1 VTQTTDSGTGAIRS
15 GDDVRIMFGRI
26 TRRYDLMN
34 RIMTGG
40 RDVAWRRLAVRAAL
54 AGHARGTARVLDV
67 ATGTGDLALA
77 LERGGA
83 GFVAGL
89 DFSSPML
96 ELAAAKSRAANRDS
110 RAEPAWI
117 LGDALSLPFADG
129 AFDACTVG
137 FGLRN
142 MPDYRA
148 ALTEMARVIRPGGRL
163 VCLEMTPLRAP
174 VIGGLFGWHFAHVV
188 PLVGGLVSGDRDA
201 YRYLPQS
208 VAAFPDAPT
217 LAAMMRSAGFAGA
230 TWRTLGA
237 GTVALHVAVKARN

>member
-1 VTQTTDSGTGAIRS
+1 VTQTANHGTGAIRS

-40 RDVAWRRLAVRAAL
+40 RDVAWRRLAVGAAL

-77 LERGGA
+77 LERAGA

-89 DFSSPML
+89 DFSPPML
-96 ELAAAKSRAANRDS
+96 EAALGKSRAANRD
-110 RAEPAWI
+110 RRGKPAWI
-117 LGDALSLPFADG
+117 LGDALRLPFPDG

-142 MPDYRA
+142 MPDYFA
-148 ALTEMARVIRPGGRL
+148 ALAEMARVIRPGGRL

-174 VIGGLFGWHFAHVV
+174 LIGGLFGWHFEHVV
-188 PLVGGLVSGDRDA
+188 PFVGGLVSGDRDA

-217 LAAMMRSAGFAGA
+217 LATMMRSAGFADVS
-230 TWRTLGA
+230 WRTLGA
-237 GTVALHVAVKARN
+237 GTVALHVAVKTRN